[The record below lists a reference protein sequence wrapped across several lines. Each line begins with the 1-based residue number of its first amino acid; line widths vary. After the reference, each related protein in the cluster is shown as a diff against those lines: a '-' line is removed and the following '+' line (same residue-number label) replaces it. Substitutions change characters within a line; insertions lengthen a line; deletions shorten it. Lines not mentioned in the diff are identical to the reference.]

1 VKQKALRRRYGGA
14 RTVRVCTPCG
24 SIDLPPGGTP
34 VFTGPSYEAF
44 RKAHPAIRNF
54 QHYTSDQRA
63 QHAASHRLTPHRRQ
77 AAGEFFYTH
86 PMIPGRAFDTA
97 KQATTAAFALASVTS

>member
-1 VKQKALRRRYGGA
+1 
-14 RTVRVCTPCG
+14 
-24 SIDLPPGGTP
+24 LPPGGTP